1 MLYVLDQYWLV
12 RRRLSLAEM
21 KNLELQY
28 LWHMQPYKVLSIVY
42 NRYILYV
49 LDQYG
54 LLKRRLSR
62 HSLAEM

>member
-1 MLYVLDQYWLV
+1 MLYVLVQYGL
-12 RRRLSLAEM
+12 LKKKLGNSHAEM

-28 LWHMQPYKVLSIVY
+28 SWHKQPHKVISIEY

-54 LLKRRLSR
+54 LL
-62 HSLAEM
+62 